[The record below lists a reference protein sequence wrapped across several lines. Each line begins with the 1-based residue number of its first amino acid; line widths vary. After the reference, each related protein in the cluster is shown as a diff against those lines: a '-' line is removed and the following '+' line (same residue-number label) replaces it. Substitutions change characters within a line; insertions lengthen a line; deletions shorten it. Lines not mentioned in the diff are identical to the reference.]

1 MICAGKL
8 IGCFAL
14 TESSAGSDPAAM
26 AATARR
32 DGDSYLL
39 EGEKAWITNAPVA
52 DLAVVFAKVLA
63 LDGRHGIYKP

>member
-32 DGDSYLL
+32 DGESYLL

-52 DLAVVFAKVLA
+52 DLAVVFAKMRDL
-63 LDGRHGIYKP
+63 GFRY